1 MRESITKKQFIISCI
16 INGINTIFYFYGY
29 SFGFNYTKLV
39 FLTIITLDFNCV
51 YLFLSFISDF
61 ALFVFKS
68 DILEIVNDF
77 LRNSFCHIINPIE
90 YMVNISFW
98 ILIIG
103 GGIQGVFIDTLNTV
117 YSIYSHLIITVLII
131 IDLFIAEHERHFF
144 SWMTLSAIFVYI
156 SFYGILLCIVSFKFD
171 SPPYIFL
178 EKIKWWGFPLYVML
192 FSIILVSCYFLHI
205 ILMKIKY
212 EYILNN
218 KTNSANYNEEINKVI
233 QMTDIIPKN

>member
-1 MRESITKKQFIISCI
+1 
-16 INGINTIFYFYGY
+16 
-29 SFGFNYTKLV
+29 
-39 FLTIITLDFNCV
+39 
-51 YLFLSFISDF
+51 
-61 ALFVFKS
+61 
-68 DILEIVNDF
+68 
-77 LRNSFCHIINPIE
+77 
-90 YMVNISFW
+90 MVNISFW